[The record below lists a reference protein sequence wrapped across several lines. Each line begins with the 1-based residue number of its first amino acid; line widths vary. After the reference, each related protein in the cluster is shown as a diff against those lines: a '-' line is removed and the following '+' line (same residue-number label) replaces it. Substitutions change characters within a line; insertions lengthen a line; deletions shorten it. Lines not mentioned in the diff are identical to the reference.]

1 MSICLT
7 CTQPGSGKYRP
18 DCGVHVYMF
27 CRLVVFPNLW
37 MTRRIMERVKRFGLL
52 PIKLVFSSTSRSL
65 RLSTT
70 ADWLSVIYE
79 RSFEACEL
87 DQSKCWHNLWKS
99 LCFAQAAAQRPFFD
113 LRTYTLARPPGSDC
127 TDIHSSHPHVSIAKP
142 KSNPKK
148 LPRENLFN
156 FFWCDISCASFY
168 TAHTSAFNRN
178 WQHLKIRSMSDSED
192 FSGDEE
198 GKVKFQPTLRWQLAT
213 FW

>member
-1 MSICLT
+1 
-7 CTQPGSGKYRP
+7 
-18 DCGVHVYMF
+18 
-27 CRLVVFPNLW
+27 

-127 TDIHSSHPHVSIAKP
+127 TDIHSSHPHVSIA
-142 KSNPKK
+142 NPKATQK
-148 LPRENLFN
+148 SCQEKICST
-156 FFWCDISCASFY
+156 FFDVTYLVLLSIP
-168 TAHTSAFNRN
+168 HT
-178 WQHLKIRSMSDSED
+178 H
-192 FSGDEE
+192 
-198 GKVKFQPTLRWQLAT
+198 QLLIGIDNI
-213 FW
+213 